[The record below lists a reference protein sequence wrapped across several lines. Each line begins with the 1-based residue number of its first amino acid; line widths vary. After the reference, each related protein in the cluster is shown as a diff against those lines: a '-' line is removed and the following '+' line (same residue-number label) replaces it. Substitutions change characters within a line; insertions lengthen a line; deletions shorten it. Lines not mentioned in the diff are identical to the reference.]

1 MMSFPLRAHPRSKTA
16 ADALAEQ
23 VVVPWTRSGLSTL
36 WIPMD
41 ALTQAW
47 ATFGVQATS
56 APALAATGMA
66 L

>member
-1 MMSFPLRAHPRSKTA
+1 
-16 ADALAEQ
+16 
-23 VVVPWTRSGLSTL
+23 
-36 WIPMD
+36 MD